1 MLPTHGRYDYTAWRG
16 RTPYAW
22 PGGAKLAVYLGVN
35 LEHFAFGEGLG
46 AELAPGG
53 PQPDVLNFAWR
64 DYGNRVGGWRLL
76 DLLDEVAMPAT
87 VLLNS
92 AMYDYAP
99 DLVAAHRARGDEMAG
114 HGRTNSER
122 QSVLP
127 EAEERRLI
135 ADSTE
140 AIVRHEGTAPRGWLS
155 PWIAESRTTPDLLA
169 EAGVRVTVLETRRKL
184 GGRATSFTDPRTG
197 EVLDNCQHVLMGCC
211 TNLLDFYERLGV
223 QDAAQPLPHV
233 RPRAEVVGDDVSD
246 AQQHV
251 GHRRDLRVRIDEVE
265 RPRIEVDG
273 GRIGAED
280 LAGQRL
286 EPPLPGD
293 LRERELARLEGQ
305 IEILELLGALRRAD
319 LLLERRGQLPLPL
332 DRPQDRLLAVRELP
346 GAAHVLGD
354 QPDGHL
360 VEAARLIATVAGDE
374 RNGVAV
380 VEQAYDR
387 LDRG

>member
-1 MLPTHGRYDYTAWRG
+1 MLPTHGRYDYSAWRG

-140 AIVRHEGTAPRGWLS
+140 AIARHEGGAPRGWLS

-169 EAGVRVTVLETRRKL
+169 EAGYRYTMNWCADDAPVWMRTR
-184 GGRATSFTDPRTG
+184 GGPLLAMPYPQ
-197 EVLDNCQHVLMGCC
+197 EVNDIPAIVARRESAEAFARMIVD
-211 TNLLDFYERLGV
+211 DFEERLRQVRADGLPQV
-223 QDAAQPLPHV
+223 MGIALHPYIIGQP
-233 RPRAEVVGDDVSD
+233 
-246 AQQHV
+246 
-251 GHRRDLRVRIDEVE
+251 HRLRV
-265 RPRIEVDG
+265 
-273 GRIGAED
+273 
-280 LAGQRL
+280 
-286 EPPLPGD
+286 
-293 LRERELARLEGQ
+293 
-305 IEILELLGALRRAD
+305 LRRA
-319 LLLERRGQLPLPL
+319 LSVVAQARGDVWITTAGAVFDHVAALP
-332 DRPQDRLLAVRELP
+332 AGVVP
-346 GAAHVLGD
+346 GCMKGSAA
-354 QPDGHL
+354 
-360 VEAARLIATVAGDE
+360 
-374 RNGVAV
+374 
-380 VEQAYDR
+380 
-387 LDRG
+387 